1 MATKYNTIVKSVT
14 AIQFSF
20 DVLKELYMF
29 LNYKDV
35 TYQITNR
42 VISGIITMS
51 DDTKRRVEKH
61 DYVVKYSDGTVEIY
75 KPEEFKKLFVEASST
90 TTGA

>member
-20 DVLKELYMF
+20 DVLKELYLF
-29 LNYKDV
+29 LGYKDV

-42 VISGIITMS
+42 VISGIITLN
-51 DDTKRRVEKH
+51 DDSKRRVEKN
-61 DYVVKYSDGTVEIY
+61 DYVVKYSDGTVEVY
-75 KPEEFKKLFVEASST
+75 KPEEFKKLFVELTST
-90 TTGA
+90 TTEA